1 MRTTH
6 RDGGMDLPR
15 SIIPRRPRR
24 PPPPLQSSVQTTKM
38 RRLSMPLVSST
49 VSSSSSGERRQRR
62 MMTVQTRAV
71 AMTTCG
77 AIGLDE
83 LAWFGTTAY
92 ALACVWACKA
102 ASTKP
107 RREDATAVS
116 ERAASF
122 VSSLRM
128 FAPMCA
134 LYGFLLYRSWT
145 PETLSLMMPGS
156 LEEGLATGKVQFIP
170 TLSSISTLLGARAT
184 ATSAWAHLLCVN
196 VFVARH
202 VALKTRERFER
213 DGRAPPVAHTLA
225 LTALAGPLGLLA
237 YALTCFVYDA
247 WSRRSPPLPPLNLQS
262 RDE

>member
-1 MRTTH
+1 VRARGTAI
-6 RDGGMDLPR
+6 GGA
-15 SIIPRRPRR
+15 
-24 PPPPLQSSVQTTKM
+24 T
-38 RRLSMPLVSST
+38 
-49 VSSSSSGERRQRR
+49 
-62 MMTVQTRAV
+62 
-71 AMTTCG
+71 
-77 AIGLDE
+77 IGLDE
-83 LAWFGTTAY
+83 LAWLGTTAY
-92 ALACVWACKA
+92 AVGCVWACKA

-107 RREDATAVS
+107 RRGGDARAVS

-156 LEEGLATGKVQFIP
+156 LEEGLATGKAQFIP

-225 LTALAGPLGLLA
+225 LAAVAGPLGLLA
-237 YALTCFVYDA
+237 YALTSFVYDA
-247 WSRRSPPLPPLNLQS
+247 WSRRVAAAAAEPPVARWTFHVMFYDDDDDDDDDDDASRTIDCCILCNL
-262 RDE
+262 

>member
-1 MRTTH
+1 M
-6 RDGGMDLPR
+6 GGA
-15 SIIPRRPRR
+15 
-24 PPPPLQSSVQTTKM
+24 T
-38 RRLSMPLVSST
+38 
-49 VSSSSSGERRQRR
+49 
-62 MMTVQTRAV
+62 
-71 AMTTCG
+71 
-77 AIGLDE
+77 IGLDE
-83 LAWFGTTAY
+83 LAWLGTTAY
-92 ALACVWACKA
+92 AVGCVWACKA

-107 RREDATAVS
+107 RRGDARAVS

-156 LEEGLATGKVQFIP
+156 LEEGLATGKAQFIP

-225 LTALAGPLGLLA
+225 LAAVAGPLGLLA
-237 YALTCFVYDA
+237 YALTSFVYDA
-247 WSRRSPPLPPLNLQS
+247 WSRRVAAAAAAAEPPVA
-262 RDE
+262 R

>member
-1 MRTTH
+1 
-6 RDGGMDLPR
+6 
-15 SIIPRRPRR
+15 
-24 PPPPLQSSVQTTKM
+24 
-38 RRLSMPLVSST
+38 
-49 VSSSSSGERRQRR
+49 
-62 MMTVQTRAV
+62 
-71 AMTTCG
+71 MTTCG

-107 RREDATAVS
+107 RREDAVS
-116 ERAASF
+116 ERAARF

-247 WSRRSPPLPPLNLQS
+247 WSRRVAAAAAAEPPVA
-262 RDE
+262 R

>member
-1 MRTTH
+1 V
-6 RDGGMDLPR
+6 GG
-15 SIIPRRPRR
+15 
-24 PPPPLQSSVQTTKM
+24 
-38 RRLSMPLVSST
+38 
-49 VSSSSSGERRQRR
+49 
-62 MMTVQTRAV
+62 A
-71 AMTTCG
+71 

-83 LAWFGTTAY
+83 LAWLGTTAY
-92 ALACVWACKA
+92 ALGCVWACKA

-107 RREDATAVS
+107 RREGDASFAVS

-156 LEEGLATGKVQFIP
+156 LEEGLATGKAQFIP

-225 LTALAGPLGLLA
+225 LAAVAGPLGLLA
-237 YALTCFVYDA
+237 YALTSFVYDA
-247 WSRRSPPLPPLNLQS
+247 WSRRVAAAAAAAEPPVA
-262 RDE
+262 R

>member
-1 MRTTH
+1 MTTV
-6 RDGGMDLPR
+6 R
-15 SIIPRRPRR
+15 
-24 PPPPLQSSVQTTKM
+24 
-38 RRLSMPLVSST
+38 
-49 VSSSSSGERRQRR
+49 
-62 MMTVQTRAV
+62 TRAMGV
-71 AMTTCG
+71 TTGG
-77 AIGLDE
+77 AIGVDE

-107 RREDATAVS
+107 RRGDEATRAVS
-116 ERAASF
+116 ERAARF

-237 YALTCFVYDA
+237 YVLTCFVYDA
-247 WSRRSPPLPPLNLQS
+247 WSRRLAAAAAEPPVA
-262 RDE
+262 R

>member
-1 MRTTH
+1 MTTV
-6 RDGGMDLPR
+6 R
-15 SIIPRRPRR
+15 
-24 PPPPLQSSVQTTKM
+24 
-38 RRLSMPLVSST
+38 
-49 VSSSSSGERRQRR
+49 
-62 MMTVQTRAV
+62 TRAMGV
-71 AMTTCG
+71 TTGG
-77 AIGLDE
+77 AIGVDE

-107 RREDATAVS
+107 RRDDDATRVS
-116 ERAASF
+116 ERAARF

-134 LYGFLLYRSWT
+134 LYGVLLCRSWT

-247 WSRRSPPLPPLNLQS
+247 WSRRVAAAAAEPPVA
-262 RDE
+262 R